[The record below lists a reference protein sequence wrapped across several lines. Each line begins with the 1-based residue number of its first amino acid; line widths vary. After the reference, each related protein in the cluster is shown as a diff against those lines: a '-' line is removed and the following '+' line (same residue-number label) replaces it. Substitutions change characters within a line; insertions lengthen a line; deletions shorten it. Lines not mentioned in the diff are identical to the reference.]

1 VIQSIRHAS
10 LRRLWQRRE
19 QLPPEH
25 PRSIRRARQL
35 IDSDKQPADL
45 RGALRAK
52 HLASGPWAKH

>member
-1 VIQSIRHAS
+1 MIQSIRHAS

-25 PRSIRRARQL
+25 PPRIRGSRQL
-35 IDSDKQPADL
+35 INSDKQPADL

-52 HLASGPWAKH
+52 PLASGPWAGH